1 MKTLKNGIFLEKQNF
16 YKKKNLQFLKIE
28 KIRKIK
34 KKKIKNRNLS
44 KKKKSIT
51 K

>member
-1 MKTLKNGIFLEKQNF
+1 MRTFKNGIFLEKQNF
-16 YKKKNLQFLKIE
+16 YKKNLQFLKIE